1 MVACIGD
8 NRNPVQSLMI
18 LIIAKL
24 FIILLSILNAL
35 KDTYANECD
44 VVSNNYSTSD
54 PIPSCSVQA
63 AGSVFDCVEE
73 GDDGSLLV

>member
-1 MVACIGD
+1 
-8 NRNPVQSLMI
+8 MI

-63 AGSVFDCVEE
+63 AESVFDCVE
-73 GDDGSLLV
+73 GISATLTSCGRSGWW